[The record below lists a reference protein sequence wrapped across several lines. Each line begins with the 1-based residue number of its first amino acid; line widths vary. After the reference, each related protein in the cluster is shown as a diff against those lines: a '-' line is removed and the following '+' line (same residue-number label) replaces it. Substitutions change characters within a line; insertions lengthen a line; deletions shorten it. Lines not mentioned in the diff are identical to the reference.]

1 MAEKD
6 AGAVAREAAI
16 REAAG
21 TLAYLAVMAAVSLVI
36 LKRDVATRLWT
47 RLTTRPVAPAEA
59 EARRQVAQLR
69 RDIASWEH
77 QGGGPPRPR
86 GLYEDR

>member
-16 REAAG
+16 HEAVG
-21 TLAYLAVMAAVSLVI
+21 TLAYVAVMAAVSYAI
-36 LKRDVATRLWT
+36 LHRDSVTRLWM
-47 RLTTRPVAPAEA
+47 RLTTRPPSPAES

-69 RDIASWEH
+69 RDIAAWEH
-77 QGGGPPRPR
+77 RGGPPPRPR
-86 GLYEDR
+86 GLYEDH